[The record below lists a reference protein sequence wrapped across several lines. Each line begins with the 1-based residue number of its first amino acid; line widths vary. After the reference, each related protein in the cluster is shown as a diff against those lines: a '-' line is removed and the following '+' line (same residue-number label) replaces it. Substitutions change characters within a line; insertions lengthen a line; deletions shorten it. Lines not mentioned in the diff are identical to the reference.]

1 MKYIIFISFFLINT
15 IAIAQN
21 KKITLDDIWR
31 KGTFRQEGISGFKS
45 MNDGKHYS
53 EINKNNE
60 LVKVEFESG
69 KSVLT
74 IVNFGDLKF
83 AGKNIDVQEYE
94 FNTKE
99 NKLLLFTEGEQIYRH
114 SALYNVYIYD
124 IETKNLQPVF
134 DKKIMHASFSPLS
147 DKVAYVFENN
157 LYFYNLTS
165 KETISITK
173 DGNKNIINGNC
184 DWVYEEE
191 FGFTKAFE
199 WSPDGLNIAYYR
211 FDQTEVPEYNFSMYE
226 NLYPT
231 DYKYKYPKA
240 GENNSK
246 IQLGIYSIVNK
257 KDKKIE
263 AFGCEYIPRIKWNH
277 FNNQLIV
284 YCMNRLQNRLELV
297 QVNPTTFIKTSIFE
311 ESNSRYI
318 EINDNI
324 TFLKKRNAFVYTSE
338 KSGYNHIYFYDVN
351 AQKSTAITR
360 GNFDIDELYGVSPNE
375 TSVFYSSTEKSPLER
390 NLYSSSIDGK
400 TKKIITPEKGT
411 HAISFSKT
419 FDYYLDNFSNSTTA
433 PIYSINSI
441 DGKTNRMLKNNEALT
456 KKMKE
461 FELSPL
467 KFITVKNEQG
477 DDLNAWIIEPT
488 NKISEKK
495 YPLLMFQYSGPNSQ
509 QVANKFQGGNF
520 WWYQMLAQQGYAIAC
535 VDGRGT
541 GFRGEEFRKCTYK
554 QLGKLESDDQIF
566 AAKEFAKM
574 DIIDKDRIGIW
585 GWSYGGYMSSICI
598 MKGADVFKTAIAV
611 APVTNWRYYDNIY
624 TERYMRTP
632 QENPTGYDENSPVF
646 MTKKLKGNYLLIHGT
661 ADDNVHYQ
669 NAIEMQNALIN
680 DNKEFDSEA
689 YPNKNHGIYGGNTR
703 YHLYNKMTKFLLE
716 KL

>member
-1 MKYIIFISFFLINT
+1 MALQAKTYDIKNNWDCICITHQNILYAGGKNT
-15 IAIAQN
+15 LQYFEN
-21 KKITLDDIWR
+21 NFTQPITLP
-31 KGTFRQEGISGFKS
+31 
-45 MNDGKHYS
+45 
-53 EINKNNE
+53 
-60 LVKVEFESG
+60 
-69 KSVLT
+69 
-74 IVNFGDLKF
+74 
-83 AGKNIDVQEYE
+83 
-94 FNTKE
+94 KE
-99 NKLLLFTEGEQIYRH
+99 MHI
-114 SALYNVYIYD
+114 SALLEYNSHLLIGTKKGDVYIYD

-351 AQKSTAITR
+351 TQKSTAITK
-360 GNFDIDELYGVSPNE
+360 GNFDIDELYGVSPAE
-375 TSVFYSSTEKSPLER
+375 TSVYYSSTEKSPLER

-400 TKKIITPEKGT
+400 TKKIT
-411 HAISFSKT
+411 
-419 FDYYLDNFSNSTTA
+419 
-433 PIYSINSI
+433 
-441 DGKTNRMLKNNEALT
+441 
-456 KKMKE
+456 
-461 FELSPL
+461 
-467 KFITVKNEQG
+467 
-477 DDLNAWIIEPT
+477 
-488 NKISEKK
+488 
-495 YPLLMFQYSGPNSQ
+495 
-509 QVANKFQGGNF
+509 
-520 WWYQMLAQQGYAIAC
+520 
-535 VDGRGT
+535 
-541 GFRGEEFRKCTYK
+541 
-554 QLGKLESDDQIF
+554 
-566 AAKEFAKM
+566 
-574 DIIDKDRIGIW
+574 
-585 GWSYGGYMSSICI
+585 
-598 MKGADVFKTAIAV
+598 
-611 APVTNWRYYDNIY
+611 
-624 TERYMRTP
+624 
-632 QENPTGYDENSPVF
+632 
-646 MTKKLKGNYLLIHGT
+646 
-661 ADDNVHYQ
+661 
-669 NAIEMQNALIN
+669 
-680 DNKEFDSEA
+680 
-689 YPNKNHGIYGGNTR
+689 
-703 YHLYNKMTKFLLE
+703 
-716 KL
+716 